1 MGLCMSYDQL
11 IQFKE
16 IEIKQHD
23 QKKNENINS
32 NTLSNISFVV
42 ETLEVN
48 ALVLKCKYSDSEEIT
63 KMILVS
69 Y

>member
-1 MGLCMSYDQL
+1 MGLCMSDN
-11 IQFKE
+11 
-16 IEIKQHD
+16 D
-23 QKKNENINS
+23 NENINS
-32 NTLSNISFVV
+32 NILSNISFVV

-48 ALVLKCKYSDSEEIT
+48 ALVLKYKYSDSEEIS

>member
-23 QKKNENINS
+23 QKKIQ
-32 NTLSNISFVV
+32 TFYQIFL
-42 ETLEVN
+42 L
-48 ALVLKCKYSDSEEIT
+48 
-63 KMILVS
+63 
-69 Y
+69 

>member
-23 QKKNENINS
+23 QKKNEKINS
-32 NTLSNISFVV
+32 NILSNISFVV

-48 ALVLKCKYSDSEEIT
+48 ALVLKCKYLI
-63 KMILVS
+63 KKK
-69 Y
+69 